1 MPYDSA
7 ATKARILSA
16 ATTEFSTYGLAGAR
30 VDRIAAG
37 AEANKQ
43 LIYAY
48 FGNKEAL
55 FDAAL
60 DAHIDELLDAV
71 PFDATDLPAYAQR
84 LIAFEDDHP
93 ELGRLARWHL
103 LERPGVLWQLP
114 QSTASMGRKVAAL
127 AQAQA
132 DGIVDDTLPPDR
144 LLSMLLALI
153 HGGSLFA
160 EPEAV
165 RDSLATAVARLVLPR

>member
-7 ATKARILSA
+7 ATKARILRA
-16 ATTEFSTYGLAGAR
+16 ATSEFAAYGLAGAR
-30 VDRIAAG
+30 VDRIAA
-37 AEANKQ
+37 AADANKQ

-55 FDAAL
+55 FDAVL
-60 DAHIDELLDAV
+60 DSHIDDLLDAV
-71 PFDATDLPAYAQR
+71 PFDATDLPGYAQR
-84 LIAFEDDHP
+84 LVAFDEANPD
-93 ELGRLARWHL
+93 LGRLARWHL

-114 QSTASMGRKVAAL
+114 QSAASMGRKVAAL

-132 DGIVDDTLPPDR
+132 DGVVDDTLPPDR

-160 EPEAV
+160 SPDAV
-165 RDSLATAVARLVLPR
+165 RDSLATAVARLALPR